1 VSARWAA
8 PGRVNLIGEHLDYNG
23 GPVLPIAIGHRT
35 VVEASVAAGDVVAV
49 SSESFGE
56 PASFGV
62 GVETGQVTGWAAY
75 VAGVVWALRS
85 AGHEVPGM
93 DLAVSS
99 DVPVGAGLS
108 SSHALECAVA
118 VAARDLGG
126 FEVDEVELA
135 LLVQRAEND
144 FVGAPTGIMDQLASL
159 CGVAGH
165 ALLIDTAALT
175 VRPVPAEWAADDL
188 VLLVVDTRVH
198 HAHAD
203 GGYADRRRECE
214 AAATALG
221 VDALAAAS
229 LDAVEG
235 LAGGSPAV
243 EGLAGEGLAGDTLRR
258 RARHVVTET
267 ARVEEAVAALGR
279 RDWSR
284 LGVLLSQS
292 HASLRDD
299 FEVSCPELDVAVH
312 TARAAGALGAR
323 MTGGGF
329 GGSAIALVPS
339 ARVESVAAAC
349 RAAFAD
355 HGFAAPAVFP
365 VEPAAGAGPVPPR

>member
-1 VSARWAA
+1 MSDRSGPVSGGRWAA

-23 GPVLPIAIGHRT
+23 GPVLPIAIDRRT
-35 VVEASVAAGDVVAV
+35 MVAATVGPDAIVTVA
-49 SSESFGE
+49 SESFGE
-56 PASFGV
+56 PARFDVATEPGD
-62 GVETGQVTGWAAY
+62 VTGWAAY
-75 VAGVVWALRS
+75 VAGVIWALRS
-85 AGHEVPGM
+85 AGHQVPG
-93 DLAVSS
+93 LRLEVSS
-99 DVPVGAGLS
+99 DVPIGAGLS

-126 FEVDEVELA
+126 LDVDDIELA
-135 LLVQRAEND
+135 RLVQRAEND

-175 VRPVPAEWAADDL
+175 VRLVPAEWDSDGL

-203 GGYADRRRECE
+203 GGYADRRRQCE

-221 VDALAAAS
+221 VDALAAAA
-229 LDAVEG
+229 LGDVEG
-235 LAGGSPAV
+235 LPD
-243 EGLAGEGLAGDTLRR
+243 DTLRR

-267 ARVEEAVAALGR
+267 TRVEQTVAALAR

-284 LGVLLSQS
+284 LGGLLSQS
-292 HASLRDD
+292 HVSLRDD
-299 FEVSCPELDVAVH
+299 FEVSCAELDVAVD
-312 TARAAGALGAR
+312 AAVAAGAVGAR

-329 GGSAIALVPS
+329 GGSAIALAPS
-339 ARVESVAAAC
+339 ARVESVADAC

-355 HGFAAPAVFP
+355 RGFAAPAVFP
-365 VEPAAGAGPVPPR
+365 VEPAAGAGRVG